1 MSSVRA
7 RLLIFSAALA
17 LTAACTAQGASPTP
31 NDPPTAAT
39 GSASALSASQSSSA
53 TISSGVPQPT
63 ASSGSASPPTSTND
77 ATTSGPGSAESEA
90 ALAAYRG
97 FYALIS
103 RAYADPSADW
113 SKEVKQWATGPAADQ
128 FLAGLAGMAQ
138 KGQYASGEVR
148 VEPTVTQVQPGL
160 VDIQSCVDST
170 DLGLFDKDGQ
180 SIKAP
185 NAPGSYFRRPSQA
198 QVGQFEGGAW
208 LVVSFADDFSVSC

>member
-1 MSSVRA
+1 MSSFRV
-7 RLLIFSAALA
+7 RLLVLAVALA
-17 LTAACTAQGASPTP
+17 LTASCTAQGAAPASS
-31 NDPPTAAT
+31 DAAT
-39 GSASALSASQSSSA
+39 SAPGSASALSASPSSSPA
-53 TISSGVPQPT
+53 TAPGGPQSTSSGH
-63 ASSGSASPPTSTND
+63 ASPSTPSSD
-77 ATTSGPGSAESEA
+77 ATTSVPASADSEA

-113 SKEVKQWATGPAADQ
+113 SEEVKRWATGPAADQ

-148 VEPTVTQVQPGL
+148 VEPTVTQVQSGL
-160 VDIQSCVDST
+160 VDIRACVDST

-185 NAPGSYFRRPSQA
+185 DVPGSYFRRPSQA